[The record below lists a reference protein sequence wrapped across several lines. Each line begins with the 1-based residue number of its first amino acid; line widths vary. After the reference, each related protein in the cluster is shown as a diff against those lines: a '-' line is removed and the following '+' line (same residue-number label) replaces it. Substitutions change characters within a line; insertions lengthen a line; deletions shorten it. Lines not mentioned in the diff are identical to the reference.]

1 MKRSTPTVFVL
12 LLAGGVALIVA
23 ARRGDPA
30 GVDASSPSVGSTR
43 STARGQERARGPGG
57 GGSALDLE
65 PPAAAASDR
74 GSLDE
79 ANADAGGALLDGRAV
94 PDLEGEAP
102 KSVVFGVVLI
112 QYAGAQ
118 GAASGVRERA
128 DAEKLANELARLAKD
143 DFKAAVDKG
152 DPGSATNVGRMF
164 RGVLEPAPE
173 YVLFKLGKGEVSEP
187 IDTPRGFWIVK
198 RIE

>member
-1 MKRSTPTVFVL
+1 MKRTTPTVFVL

-23 ARRGDPA
+23 ARRGDRARVDTVGHSAGSSRSVVATTDPGKD
-30 GVDASSPSVGSTR
+30 GVDA
-43 STARGQERARGPGG
+43 
-57 GGSALDLE
+57 GSALDFDV
-65 PPAAAASDR
+65 PAAAGSER
-74 GSLDE
+74 GPLDDT
-79 ANADAGGALLDGRAV
+79 NADAGGALSDGKAV
-94 PDLEGEAP
+94 PDLESEAP
-102 KSVVFGVVLI
+102 KSVVFGVALVG
-112 QYAGAQ
+112 YAGAQ
-118 GAASGVRERA
+118 GAPPGARSRA
-128 DAEKLANELARLAKD
+128 EAEKLAGELARLAKD

-173 YVLFKLGKGEVSEP
+173 YVLFKLGKGDVSEP

>member
-1 MKRSTPTVFVL
+1 MKRSTPTLFVL
-12 LLAGGVALIVA
+12 LLAGGVALLVA
-23 ARRGDPA
+23 ARHGDPA
-30 GVDASSPSVGSTR
+30 RVGAAGPLAGSAR
-43 STARGQERARGPGG
+43 SGARVQERGTEPAD
-57 GGSALDLE
+57 GGSAFDFDA
-65 PPAAAASDR
+65 PAAAGSDR
-74 GSLDE
+74 GPRDE
-79 ANADAGGALLDGRAV
+79 ANADAGGAMLDGGAV

-102 KSVVFGVVLI
+102 KSVVFGVVLVE
-112 QYAGAQ
+112 YAGAQ
-118 GAASGVRERA
+118 GAAPGVRSRA
-128 DAEKLANELARLAKD
+128 DAETLANELARLAKD

-152 DPGSATNVGRMF
+152 DPGSTTNVGRMF